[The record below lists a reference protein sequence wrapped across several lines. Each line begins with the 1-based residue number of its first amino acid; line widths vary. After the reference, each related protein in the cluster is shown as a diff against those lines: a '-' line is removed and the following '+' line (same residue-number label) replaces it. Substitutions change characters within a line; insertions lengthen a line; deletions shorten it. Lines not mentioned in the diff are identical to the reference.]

1 MIRPITKEALEL
13 IEHFEGFY
21 PKPYLDPVG
30 IPTIGIGTI
39 AYEVG
44 IDEKTVRSKLTSLE
58 KKNGKYVDP
67 RLKDCA
73 NEKEALAE
81 IAKVRIDDFE
91 ITHERAYQLLMF
103 ELTEKADTIH
113 TFLKKSAV
121 LLSDQ
126 QYSALVSFAYNCGC
140 GPIIDSGRSLHE
152 AIKSDNPIKIAD
164 AFLIYN
170 KGTKK
175 FGPFKRVVEL
185 PGLTRRRKA
194 ERYLFLNG
202 VNNFFEA

>member
-13 IEHFEGFY
+13 LEEFEGAKN
-21 PKPYLDPVG
+21 PKAGYRNVNGVVSYVPYLDPVG

-39 AYEVG
+39 AYEDGRRV
-44 IDEKTVRSKLTSLE
+44 KLS
-58 KKNGKYVDP
+58 DSP
-67 RLKDCA
+67 
-73 NEKEALAE
+73 
-81 IAKVRIDDFE
+81 
-91 ITHERAYQLLMF
+91 ITKERAYQLLNF
-103 ELTEKADTIH
+103 ELTEKADTVH
-113 TFLKKSAV
+113 KFLQRSAV

-152 AIKSDNPIKIAD
+152 AVKSDNIFKIAD
-164 AFLIYN
+164 ALLLYN

-194 ERYLFLNG
+194 ERFLFLNG
-202 VNNFFEA
+202 VNNFYEGRAV